1 MRGLLFSQGL
11 LRSIVHTIAMN
22 ILLVEDEH
30 KIANAIRQGFRQETY
45 VCEVCYDGDSGL
57 AAALGGE
64 YDVIILDRMLPG
76 MDGVEI
82 CKQIRAKGIQTPII
96 MLTAKGQIRDRVTGL
111 NAGADDYLTKPFA
124 FEELLARIRA
134 LLRRPQD
141 NIGNVLS
148 VEDLTLDTI
157 TFDVKRDG
165 TPIKLSQTE
174 FALLEYLMRNYG
186 RVLSKDTI
194 MNHVWDFD
202 ADILPNTVEA
212 YIGYLRNKIDR
223 PFAKSTPLIQTVRGF
238 GYKLG

>member
-1 MRGLLFSQGL
+1 
-11 LRSIVHTIAMN
+11 MN

-30 KIANAIRQGFRQETY
+30 KIANAIKMGFRQETY
-45 VCEVCYDGDSGL
+45 ACEVCYDGDSGL

-82 CKQIRAKGIQTPII
+82 CKEIRAKGIQTPII
-96 MLTAKGQIRDRVTGL
+96 MLTAKGQIRDRVGGL

-141 NIGNVLS
+141 NIGNVLR
-148 VEDLTLDTI
+148 VEDLSLDSI
-157 TFDVKRDG
+157 TYEVKRDDEI
-165 TPIKLSQTE
+165 IKLSQTE

-186 RVLSKDTI
+186 RVLSKDNIIT
-194 MNHVWDFD
+194 HVWDFD
-202 ADILPNTVEA
+202 SDVLPNTVEA
-212 YIGYLRNKIDR
+212 YIGYLRNKVDK
-223 PFAKSTPLIQTVRGF
+223 PFPDSSQLIQTVRGF